1 MAFKYLNDATIG
13 AGQITSNVLPAAA
26 NVADGTFAYDSVVG
40 PVFAR
45 SGNWLGVASGIF
57 APSVLTAAGI
67 QAVMAAAGAA
77 GGGIVQLPSG
87 VIPLSASLT
96 PVNGVYL
103 VGVEPVLNTSTGIP
117 DAPSVTFTS
126 GTILAPTGAFPAI
139 TWNTATLGVPASQAA
154 FGALGLNN
162 IGFKNLGFSG
172 GTYGIFGGGTNN
184 ASCWWSEFE
193 NLYFIGQ
200 TVWGLWLSNYQH
212 CHFGR
217 NYSFNCING
226 QWHGIDVAA
235 GTLSPGNS
243 TYYDLYN
250 VIPSSSA
257 TNWASRGIA
266 MQCTNGGISNQFKMD
281 RIQSNRF
288 NAAPTTQAA
297 TMANTSANVT
307 VADGT
312 KFLVDLP
319 VAFSVTANGV
329 TAGTIYFI
337 TSVAANVVQVSKTLG
352 GVALVMT
359 GATAINITHNGFPA
373 FEFVGRAGS
382 SMTNGVITNLDV
394 EAGGTCAVLFQNATG
409 CDVTVSQ
416 VPQTGQSTVSICGRN
431 VVGTV
436 FRCGI
441 SHNTDFDTGFSNV
454 QSYGVKNYTSV
465 GTPGAGIA
473 YDTAT
478 GNVSLSLGA
487 QGDTTAAGALV
498 YIPTGSG
505 LVQGN
510 NIAERGRTNANA
522 APADSILGG
531 QLSYTAAST
540 VITLPVVTAT
550 TVGMCTTYVN
560 QTATTQTINT
570 NGVQLFNGKAAL
582 TSLTLG
588 INASVRIK
596 AAIFSAGVFG
606 YTIEGYGGTY
616 SAGVI
621 TGL

>member
-1 MAFKYLNDATIG
+1 MSGGLTQAQGVSAIG
-13 AGQITSNVLPAAA
+13 QSYFQPL
-26 NVADGTFAYDSVVG
+26 S
-40 PVFAR
+40 
-45 SGNWLGVASGIF
+45 
-57 APSVLTAAGI
+57 LTAAGI
-67 QAVMAAAGAA
+67 QAAMNSASAA
-77 GGGIVQLPSG
+77 GGGIVQLPGG
-87 VIPLSASLT
+87 VIPLSASLV

-103 VGVEPVLNTSTGIP
+103 QGVEPVLNTSTGIP

-126 GTILAPTGAFPAI
+126 GTVLAPTGAFPAI
-139 TWNTATLGVPASQAA
+139 TWNTGALGVPASQAA
-154 FGALGLNN
+154 FAALGLNN

-172 GTYGIFGGGTNN
+172 GTYGIFAGGTNN

-200 TVWGLWLSNYQH
+200 TAWGLWLSNYQH
-212 CHFGR
+212 CGFRR
-217 NYSFNCING
+217 NYSFNCANA

-288 NAAPTTQAA
+288 NAAPITQAA
-297 TMANTSANVT
+297 TMANATANIT
-307 VADGT
+307 VVDGT

-329 TAGTIYFI
+329 TAGTIYFV
-337 TSVAANVVQVSKTLG
+337 TSVAVNVIQVSKTMG
-352 GVALVMT
+352 GAAIVMT
-359 GATAINITHNGFPA
+359 GATALNITHNGFPA

-382 SMTNGVITNLDV
+382 GMTNAVISNLDV
-394 EAGGTCAVLFQNATG
+394 EAGGTCAVFFQNATG

-416 VPQTGQSTVSICGRN
+416 VPQAGQSTVSICGRN
-431 VVGTV
+431 VVGSV

-441 SHNTDFDTGFSNV
+441 SYNTDFDTGFSNV

-473 YDTAT
+473 YDTVS
-478 GNVSLSLGA
+478 GNTSLSLGF
-487 QGDTTAAGALV
+487 QGDTPASGAV
-498 YIPTGSG
+498 TYIPTGSG
-505 LVQGN
+505 LHQGK
-510 NIAERGRTNANA
+510 NIAEMSRANANA
-522 APADSILGG
+522 APADLLLGG
-531 QLSYTAAST
+531 SISYTAANT
-540 VITLPVVTAT
+540 AVTMPLVTAANA
-550 TVGMCTTYVN
+550 GMGGTYTN
-560 QTATTQTINT
+560 QTATNQTYT
-570 NGVQLFNGKAAL
+570 TTSGQLWNGKAAL
-582 TSLTLG
+582 TVITLAP
-588 INASVRIK
+588 NASMRVR
-596 AAIFSAGVFG
+596 AVQLTATPTYG
-606 YTIEGYGGTY
+606 YAIEGYGGTY
-616 SAGVI
+616 AAGTI